1 MINEFQNR
9 QFPCS
14 VFVPM
19 GPSYEN
25 LTGTERV
32 CSTVGATLGDDFVL
46 GDNYLDKSFHYVD
59 SHLWRQVTRR
69 KGQLQYSNSYNQE
82 LWDSCRIFDILL
94 MYLFDWCRIHYC
106 STSKGE
112 VLIFQRSHRQK
123 ENYHE
128 DEEARPVHQKD
139 ESQQKSTAA
148 DKEGQEISLLK
159 QIAIF
164 HWKDVCYD
172 IKIKG

>member
-1 MINEFQNR
+1 MKPWFRWINYINPIGYAFEGMMINEFQNR

-46 GDNYLDKSFHYVD
+46 GDNYLEKSFHYVD

-69 KGQLQYSNSYNQE
+69 KGQLQYSNSYN
-82 LWDSCRIFDILL
+82 
-94 MYLFDWCRIHYC
+94 
-106 STSKGE
+106 
-112 VLIFQRSHRQK
+112 
-123 ENYHE
+123 
-128 DEEARPVHQKD
+128 
-139 ESQQKSTAA
+139 
-148 DKEGQEISLLK
+148 
-159 QIAIF
+159 
-164 HWKDVCYD
+164 
-172 IKIKG
+172 